1 VEDFDNT
8 QTSCIPG
15 PTTHDFDLGYSTAF
29 SLKYNRSSGAIT
41 GKTSERLQT
50 MSAGTV
56 VGKIV
61 LDHPSKY
68 HRGPD
73 DPVTGY
79 VALTYHARARQT
91 NSGELQSLFGPLK
104 IFADFTG
111 RAKTKI
117 HKSNGNSSS
126 TYRGRAPLFAQ
137 HHKIYDG
144 PYNSKA
150 GECIRFPFSFK
161 FPACSQNM
169 PGQGDFRQDIRFHEE
184 AGGPLPPSFSTSNM
198 GFTKNFVA
206 FVEYRIGASMR
217 MPGIDIDIRG
227 LDNEELRPYV
237 LYEQPP
243 PPIGEAARPKTRQYS
258 HTVDIQNEYLLP
270 EDQRPSGFRQKTK
283 FMLSS
288 QQYPTYIFDIVSTVP
303 SEIYLGQQLAFELS
317 VHPNFNRCTAP
328 LPPEIKL
335 MWLRVELRPRIDIRA
350 EYGFFSAEEAHKK
363 GHSLPMPTEI
373 LDKDVPFS
381 KANDHTKVVRTRGP
395 VSGIQSSFSTYNI
408 CQQYTLQVEFCIAAA
423 SKQKSFKR
431 QVPVIV
437 HGPVGDEMMRQP
449 AHASSSGD
457 YAEASSSAAAA
468 ASQSSDAA
476 DALPEYERPP
486 EYNQVLDTT
495 TENDETESSGVRKG
509 KAAVL

>member
-1 VEDFDNT
+1 
-8 QTSCIPG
+8 
-15 PTTHDFDLGYSTAF
+15 
-29 SLKYNRSSGAIT
+29 
-41 GKTSERLQT
+41 

-68 HRGPD
+68 HCGPD
-73 DPVTGY
+73 DPVTGH

-91 NSGELQSLFGPLK
+91 NSNDLQTLFGPLK

-117 HKSNGNSSS
+117 HKSNGNTSS

-144 PYNSKA
+144 TYSSKA
-150 GECIRFPFSFK
+150 GECVQFPFSFN
-161 FPACSQNM
+161 FPACTQNM

-184 AGGPLPPSFSTSNM
+184 AGGPLPPTFSTSGM
-198 GFTKNFVA
+198 GFTKNFLA

-217 MPGIDIDIRG
+217 MPGIDVDIRG
-227 LDNEELRPYV
+227 LDNELLRPEV

-243 PPIGEAARPKTRQYS
+243 PPVDEAARPRTRQYS
-258 HTVDIQNEYLLP
+258 HTVEIQNEYLLP

-328 LPPEIKL
+328 LPPEVKL
-335 MWLRVELRPRIDIRA
+335 IWLRAELRPRVHMRA
-350 EYGFFSAEEAHKK
+350 EYGFFSAEEAHKS
-363 GHSLPMPTEI
+363 GHSPPMPTEI
-373 LDKDVPFS
+373 LEKDVPFS

-395 VSGIQSSFSTYNI
+395 VVGIQSSFSTYNI
-408 CQQYTLQVEFCIAAA
+408 CQQYTLEVEYCVSAA

-431 QVPVIV
+431 QVPVTV
-437 HGPVGDEMMRQP
+437 HGPVGEEMTRQRT
-449 AHASSSGD
+449 HTSSNGD

-468 ASQSSDAA
+468 ASQGPDAA

-486 EYNQVLDTT
+486 DYNQVLDTT
-495 TENDETESSGVRKG
+495 TEDDLPESSGAGKG
-509 KAAVL
+509 KAAML